1 MAACYELPSSGNHK
15 HMTRLQAVCFLRPT
29 RENIARIRREL
40 REPCYGEY
48 NMCEWRSVSSTVAP
62 A

>member
-1 MAACYELPSSGNHK
+1 MAACCEEASSSKHK
-15 HMTRLQAVCFLRPT
+15 HMKCLQAVCFLRPT

-48 NMCEWRSVSSTVAP
+48 NMCEWRLVSSTVAP
-62 A
+62 T